1 MKEIKIDFEKFD
13 GELNALI
20 DSSSEGDKYLLE
32 MVDNYEIDKTEIMF
46 CEVHKIMNG
55 MIGIINGHF
64 SSDFSFMRVIGIC
77 KIVC

>member
-20 DSSSEGDKYLLE
+20 DSSSDGDKYLLK
-32 MVDNYEIDKTEIMF
+32 MVDKEEDDKVEVKF

-55 MIGIINGHF
+55 MMGIINGHF
-64 SSDFSFMRVIGIC
+64 SSDFGFMKVIGVC
-77 KIVC
+77 KITF

>member
-13 GELNALI
+13 GDLNAII
-20 DSSSEGDKYLLE
+20 DSSSEGDKYLLK
-32 MVDNYEIDKTEIMF
+32 MVDKEKEDKVEVKF

-55 MIGIINGHF
+55 MIGIIDGHF
-64 SSDFSFMRVIGIC
+64 SSDFSFMKVIGIC

>member
-20 DSSSEGDKYLLE
+20 DSSSDGDKYLLK
-32 MVDNYEIDKTEIMF
+32 MVDKEKEDKVEVKF

-55 MIGIINGHF
+55 MIGFINGNL
-64 SSDFSFMRVIGIC
+64 SYDFSFMRVIGIC
-77 KIVC
+77 KILY

>member
-1 MKEIKIDFEKFD
+1 MKEIKIDFENFD

-20 DSSSEGDKYLLE
+20 DNSSEGDKYLLK
-32 MVDNYEIDKTEIMF
+32 MVHKEKEDKVEVKF

-55 MIGIINGHF
+55 MMGVINGHF